1 VLRADCA
8 LRLGAFRL
16 ELDLEV
22 QAGAPLVLLGPS
34 GAGKSTVLRL
44 LAGLQRPD
52 RGEVWLDGRVLTR
65 LPGGVQVPPR
75 AREMALVFQTYGLFP
90 HLSVL
95 ENVAFGRRARRLP
108 DPIAYSR
115 RLLEQLGL
123 DTLGALR
130 PQHLSGGQAQR
141 VAIARAL
148 ATEPKALLLDEP
160 LAALDSGTRGEVRHV
175 LREVVTDPRRT
186 SILVTH
192 DPVDALTLGTAL
204 AVMEE
209 GRIVQRGSPAEILAA
224 PRTQQVATMAGLN
237 LIRGRLLGSEEGAL
251 RVAIGNHE
259 IMGFSDER
267 VQGPAVY
274 CTVRAQDVS
283 LAREASPGSPRNVL
297 AAVVRSLTVI
307 EHRVRVEL
315 RGDFDLVAEITE
327 SALRELDLQ
336 PGTRVTASFKASA
349 VRVYD

>member
-1 VLRADCA
+1 MLRANCA
-8 LRLGAFRL
+8 VRLGAFQL
-16 ELDLEV
+16 ELDMEAH
-22 QAGAPLVLLGPS
+22 AGAPLVLLGPS
-34 GAGKSTVLRL
+34 GAGKSTALRL

-52 RGEVWLDGRVLTR
+52 RGEVWLDGRALTR
-65 LPGGVQVPPR
+65 LPGGVHVPPR
-75 AREMALVFQTYGLFP
+75 GREMALVFQAYGLFP

-95 ENVAFGRRARRLP
+95 ENVAFGRRARRMPEPLGHT
-108 DPIAYSR
+108 R

-123 DTLGALR
+123 ATLGALR

-175 LREVVTDPRRT
+175 LRDVLADPRRT

-192 DPVDALTLGTAL
+192 DPVDALTLGMAL
-204 AVMEE
+204 AVMEA
-209 GRIVQRGSPAEILAA
+209 GHIVQRGTPAEILAA
-224 PRTQQVATMAGLN
+224 PRTQQVAAMAGLN
-237 LIRGRLLGSEEGAL
+237 LMRGRLLGREEGAL
-251 RVAIGNHE
+251 RVACGRHE
-259 IMGFSDER
+259 ILGFSEER

-283 LAREASPGSPRNVL
+283 LAREASPGSPRNVV
-297 AAVVRSLTVI
+297 AAVVRSLIVI

-315 RGDFDLVAEITE
+315 NGDFPLVAEITP
-327 SALRELDLQ
+327 SALRELGLKA
-336 PGTRVTASFKASA
+336 GSRVSAGFKASA